1 VLNAPVMK
9 TMIPINVTHTAIVT
23 HDIHSKILGGSAY
36 NGFCVPHPI
45 SNLRYT
51 LSTLITFFADTYKHT
66 FGFNNGPPLHD
77 ALTIAYIA
85 HPEFFACRRYH
96 VDVELS
102 GTHSLGQTV
111 VDIWNYS
118 GSSEDRWGPD
128 GKNCLVAE
136 SLDVRNLTFR
146 AGPQPLTAT
155 CTLRFQNSS
164 NSSWSVLITVTP
176 SHLST
181 DWHQH

>member
-1 VLNAPVMK
+1 
-9 TMIPINVTHTAIVT
+9 MIPINVTHTAIVT
-23 HDIHSKILGGSAY
+23 REIHSRILGGSTY
-36 NGFCVPHPI
+36 HGFSVPPPI

-66 FGFNNGPPLHD
+66 FGFNHGPPLHD

-85 HPEFFACRRYH
+85 HPEFFTCSRYR

-111 VDIWNYS
+111 VDVWNYS
-118 GSSEDRWGPD
+118 GAKEGLWGQE

-136 SLDVRNLTFR
+136 SLDVRILITQSPITR
-146 AGPQPLTAT
+146 PLTANFI
-155 CTLRFQNSS
+155 LRFQDSS
-164 NSSWSVLITVTP
+164 GSSCNALIIVTP

-181 DWHQH
+181 E